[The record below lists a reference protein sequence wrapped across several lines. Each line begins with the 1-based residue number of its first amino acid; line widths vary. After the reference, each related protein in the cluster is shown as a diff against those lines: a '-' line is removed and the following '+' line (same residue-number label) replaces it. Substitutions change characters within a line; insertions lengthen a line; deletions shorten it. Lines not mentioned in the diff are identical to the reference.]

1 MIYSLLEVIKLI
13 EDIGGKTVDADAVPG
28 VA

>member
-1 MIYSLLEVIKLI
+1 MIYSLLEVIKLL
-13 EDIGGKTVDADAVPG
+13 EDIDGKTVDADAVMG